1 MTLNDIVTLLKEG
14 LDHQFFDLEHTVW
27 TDGLADSERPNA
39 PGLHWEMINP
49 PEDFQDRINDVYTS
63 VLQTLVRHNVFSE
76 IGDNWYRINPPV
88 VQTIY
93 EQLNKR
99 R

>member
-1 MTLNDIVTLLKEG
+1 MTLNDVVTLLKEG
-14 LDHQFFDLEHTVW
+14 LDHQFFNLDHTVW
-27 TDGLADSERPNA
+27 TDGLGDTERANA
-39 PGLHWEMINP
+39 SGLHWEMIDP
-49 PEDFQDRINDVYTS
+49 PEEFQERIGDLYSS

-88 VQTIY
+88 VHTIY
-93 EQLNKR
+93 DQLNHR